1 MSKNDES
8 YYLLIDTAKKHLDY
22 NPDTGL
28 FTHKN
33 TEKQYGKTRDGET
46 AGSISSNGFI
56 KIKVSSKALCAHKL
70 AFLFYYGFIPKNG
83 VYHKNGN
90 RSNNSIINLCA
101 VPDTHSYSA
110 WMKKL
115 ANDEVIK
122 SLGLDSKLISRDE
135 AIAAGLNRYFTGIEC
150 KNGHIAERHVTGRCC
165 VSCSAEFSSRDDQ
178 KKKRSEA
185 EKNRVLNLTESEK
198 QERLERMNNWYYNNK
213 DRVIERR
220 ETNRDRMN
228 EWYRKYRARKIKDD
242 SVFAMSVWLRQS
254 LNRILRAT
262 TQRKSRKTFDMFGY
276 NPFELKEAI
285 QSKFTDNMSW
295 ENRSEWHID
304 HIVPVKVLI
313 DNGVTNPAIIN
324 HLDNLKPEWAEYNL
338 SKGDKCY
345 DFDLLDRLI
354 KMNKAE

>member
-1 MSKNDES
+1 MSKNDEN
-8 YYLLIDTAKKHLDY
+8 YYLLIDTAKKYLDY
-22 NPDTGL
+22 NPETGV

-33 TEKQYGKTRDGET
+33 TEKQRGKTRDGET
-46 AGSISSNGFI
+46 AGHITKGGFT

-70 AFLFYYGFIPKNG
+70 AFLFHYGFIPKNG

-90 RSNNSIINLCA
+90 RADNSIVNLCA
-101 VPDTHSYSA
+101 VPETHSYTA

-115 ANDEVIK
+115 DNDERIK
-122 SLGLDSKLISRDE
+122 NLGLDSRLISRDE

-150 KNGHIAERHVTGRCC
+150 KNGHIAERSVVGRTCMMC
-165 VSCSAEFSSRDDQ
+165 NAEFSSRDDQ
-178 KKKRSEA
+178 KKKRAEA
-185 EKNRVLNLTESEK
+185 EKNRVLNLTEIEK

-220 ETNRDRMN
+220 ETNREKMN
-228 EWYRKYRARKIKDD
+228 EWFRKYRAKKIKED
-242 SVFAMSVWLRQS
+242 SVFAMSAWLRQS

-262 TQRKSRKTFDMFGY
+262 TQTKSRKTFDIFGY
-276 NPFELKEAI
+276 DPFELKESI
-285 QSKFTDNMSW
+285 QSKLTDGMSW
-295 ENRSEWHID
+295 ENRNKWHID

>member
-8 YYLLIDTAKKHLDY
+8 YHLLINTAKKYLDY
-22 NPDTGL
+22 NPETGL

-46 AGSISSNGFI
+46 AGSIRSDGFI

-70 AFLFYYGFIPKNG
+70 AFLFHYGFIPKNG

-90 RSNNSIINLCA
+90 KSDNSIANICS
-101 VPDTHSYSA
+101 VPDTHSYAA

-115 ANDEVIK
+115 ANDERIK
-122 SLGLDSKLISRDE
+122 NLGLDSKLISRDE
-135 AIAAGLNRYFTGIEC
+135 AISAGLNKYFTGIEC
-150 KNGHIAERHVTGRCC
+150 KNGHIDERHVTGRCC

-198 QERLERMNNWYYNNK
+198 QERLGRMNNWYYDNK

-220 ETNRDRMN
+220 ETNRDRMK
-228 EWYRKYRARKIKDD
+228 EWSRKYRARKIKEDK
-242 SVFAMSVWLRQS
+242 VFVMSVWLRQS

-262 TQRKSRKTFDMFGY
+262 TQRKSRKTFDIFGY
-276 NPFELKEAI
+276 NPFELKESI
-285 QSKFTDNMSW
+285 QSKFTDGMSW
-295 ENRSEWHID
+295 ENRNKWHID

-324 HLDNLKPEWAEYNL
+324 HFDNLKPEWAEYNL
-338 SKGDKCY
+338 SKGDKCS
-345 DFDLLDRLI
+345 DFELLDRLI
-354 KMNKAE
+354 EMNKAE